1 MLEPVVLWNIGQFI
15 AFVILLKYMQVQIRD
30 MGLAMKD
37 CYSKKETVELIDL
50 KLKPQEIS
58 LLNVE
63 KDLTE
68 IKLMLNKLLD
78 AKIQ

>member
-30 MGLAMKD
+30 MGLVMKD